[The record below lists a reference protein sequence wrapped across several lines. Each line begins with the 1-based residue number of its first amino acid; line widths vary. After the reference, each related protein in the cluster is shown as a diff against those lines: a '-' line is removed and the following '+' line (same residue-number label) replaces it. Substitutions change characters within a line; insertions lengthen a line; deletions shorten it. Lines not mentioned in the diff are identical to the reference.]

1 MFDDASF
8 YFIIVAKI
16 GKKDVSLPN
25 ISTNKVFKMKKLR
38 SFVILLAL
46 SVSFGAVAQEFPKYG
61 EPLDIPIYLS
71 ATFGEIRPNHIH
83 AGLDIKTQ
91 GVEGK
96 KVYAVA
102 DGYISR
108 IGVSPYGYGNVL
120 YITHNDGYTSVYA
133 HLQRFSGEIAK
144 YVKDYQYKHKKFT
157 SQIYPDKDRF
167 PVKKGDLIA
176 YSGNSGSSGGP
187 HLHFEI
193 RHTKSEKPV
202 NPMYFGYKI
211 DDNVK
216 PLIQGVSVY
225 PVGDESTLEGGIK
238 PMYFS
243 VEGSNGRYNLKE
255 RNVVKGNGDIA
266 FGIRTYD
273 QVGTQTNKD
282 GPYLYEL
289 FLDDEL
295 AFQLEADS
303 FSYSEPRYVN
313 SLLDYRHYKQNKS
326 SYVRTETDPFN
337 KLHMI
342 EVRNGIAHVEDG
354 DTVNVCFK
362 ISDYVGNMSRIAFK
376 LVGVAPAEVERPMH
390 RRSEY
395 FVKADGSMNSDI
407 TIEAFNVSME
417 KGTLFRDEWIQTGQ
431 RDESGCC
438 SRIYRFGSDELTTF
452 KPFKVRLQPNEEWA
466 DHPKKYIAYI
476 DNNGKVSSL
485 GGKMKN
491 GSMEVETRNMGEFT
505 IKIDSV
511 APKVVASNFKDGQ
524 SVKELKSLRF
534 KISDDMTGIE
544 TYDIYLDDVW
554 VLGKYDAKNALLY
567 YEFDEKM
574 KAGTNNVKVVV
585 TDGVGNS
592 KTLRMKVLY

>member
-1 MFDDASF
+1 MRIRSIFVLF
-8 YFIIVAKI
+8 FT
-16 GKKDVSLPN
+16 L
-25 ISTNKVFKMKKLR
+25 IST
-38 SFVILLAL
+38 AL
-46 SVSFGAVAQEFPKYG
+46 WAQEQFPKYG
-61 EPLDIPIYLS
+61 NPLDIPVYLS

-96 KVYAVA
+96 KVYAIA

-120 YITHNDGYTSVYA
+120 YITHYDGYTSVYA

-144 YVKDYQYKHKKFT
+144 YVKQYQYRNKKFT
-157 SQIYPDKDRF
+157 VQIYPDKDKF
-167 PVKKGDLIA
+167 PIKKGDLIA
-176 YSGNSGSSGGP
+176 YSGNSGGSGGP

-193 RHTKSEKPV
+193 RHTVSEKPV

-211 DDNVK
+211 EDNVK

-225 PVGDESTLEGGIK
+225 PLGEESTLEKDIK

-243 VEGSNGRYNLKE
+243 VEGGNGYYNLKD
-255 RNVVKGNGDIA
+255 RAFVYGNGEMA
-266 FGIRTYD
+266 FGICTYD
-273 QVGTQTNKD
+273 QVGTSTNKN

-295 AFQLEADS
+295 AFQVEADS

-313 SLLDYRHYKQNKS
+313 SLLDYRHYKQKKS

-337 KLHMI
+337 KLQMI
-342 EVRNGIAHVEDG
+342 SKRNGTVWVEEG
-354 DTVNVCFK
+354 DTVNVRFK
-362 ISDYVGNMSRIAFK
+362 ISDFMGNSSQISFK
-376 LVGVAPAEVERPMH
+376 LVGTAPVEVERPMH

-395 FVKADGSMNSDI
+395 FVKADGSMNSEI
-407 TIEAFNVSME
+407 TIEDFSVSME

-431 RDESGCC
+431 RDEKGCC
-438 SRIYRFGSDELTTF
+438 SRIYRFGDDELTTF
-452 KPFKVRLQPNEEWA
+452 KTFTIRLRPNEKWA
-466 DHPKKYIAYI
+466 DHPKKYIALI
-476 DNNGKVSSL
+476 DDSGKVSSL

-491 GSMEVETRNMGEFT
+491 GSMEVETRSMGEYT

-511 APKVVASNFKDGQ
+511 APKVSASNFKDGQ
-524 SVKELKSLRF
+524 SVSGLKSLRF
-534 KISDDMTGIE
+534 KITDDMTGIE
-544 TYDIYLDDVW
+544 TYNIYLDDVW
-554 VLGKYDAKNALLY
+554 VLGQYDAKNALLY
-567 YEFDEKM
+567 YEFDDKI
-574 KAGTNNVKVVV
+574 KKGTNKVKVVV

-592 KTLRMKVLY
+592 KTLNMKVVY

>member
-1 MFDDASF
+1 M
-8 YFIIVAKI
+8 KI
-16 GKKDVSLPN
+16 
-25 ISTNKVFKMKKLR
+25 R
-38 SFVILLAL
+38 SFL
-46 SVSFGAVAQEFPKYG
+46 SVLFCFAALPLVAQEHFPQYG
-61 EPLDIPIYLS
+61 NPLDIPIYLS

-120 YITHNDGYTSVYA
+120 YITHYDGYTSVYA

-144 YVKDYQYKHKKFT
+144 YVKQYQYKHKKFA
-157 SQIYPDKDRF
+157 SQIYPDKDKF
-167 PVKKGDLIA
+167 PIKKGDLIA
-176 YSGNSGSSGGP
+176 YSGNSGGSGGP

-193 RHTKSEKPV
+193 RHTLSEKPV

-211 DDNVK
+211 EDKVK
-216 PLIQGVSVY
+216 PLIRGVSVY
-225 PVGDESTLEGGIK
+225 PLGDSSTLEGGIK
-238 PMYFS
+238 PKYFS
-243 VEGSNGRYNLKE
+243 VTDDENGQYALKDK
-255 RNVVKGNGDIA
+255 NFVQANGEIA
-266 FGIRTYD
+266 FGICTYD
-273 QVGTQTNKD
+273 QVGSSTNKN

-289 FLDDEL
+289 FLNDAL
-295 AFQLEADS
+295 AFQLECDS

-313 SLLDYRHYKQNKS
+313 SLLDYRHYKQKKS

-337 KLHMI
+337 KLQMI
-342 EVRNGIAHVEDG
+342 EVKNGTVTVGEG
-354 DTVNVCFK
+354 DTVKVCFK
-362 ISDYVGNMSRIAFK
+362 ISDYAGNVSQIAFNV
-376 LVGVAPAEVERPMH
+376 VGTDFVDVERPQH

-407 TIEAFNVSME
+407 TIEAFSVSME

-431 RDESGCC
+431 RDEKGCC
-438 SRIYRFGSDELTTF
+438 SRIYRFGNEEMTTF
-452 KPFKVRLQPNEEWA
+452 KNFKVRLCPEEKWT
-466 DHPKKYIAYI
+466 DYSKMYIAYF

-491 GSMEVETRNMGEFT
+491 GCMEVETRSMGEYT

-511 APKVVASNFKDGQ
+511 APTVKASNFKNGQ
-524 SVKELKSLRF
+524 SVTALKSLRF

-554 VLGKYDAKNALLY
+554 VLGQYDAKNALLY
-567 YEFDEKM
+567 YEIDEKM
-574 KAGTNNVKVVV
+574 KKGENNVKVVV
-585 TDGVGNS
+585 TDGVGNI
-592 KTLRMKVLY
+592 KTLKTKVVY

>member
-1 MFDDASF
+1 M
-8 YFIIVAKI
+8 KI
-16 GKKDVSLPN
+16 
-25 ISTNKVFKMKKLR
+25 R
-38 SFVILLAL
+38 SFILT
-46 SVSFGAVAQEFPKYG
+46 VAVMVTANLMAQKNFPQYRN
-61 EPLDIPIYLS
+61 PLDIPIELS

-91 GVEGK
+91 GAEGK

-120 YITHNDGYTSVYA
+120 YITHYDGYTTVYG

-144 YVKDYQYKHKKFT
+144 YVKQNQYKQKKFT
-157 SQIYPDKDRF
+157 IQLYPDKDKF

-176 YSGNSGSSGGP
+176 YTGNSGGSGGP

-193 RHTKSEKPV
+193 RHTASEKPV
-202 NPMYFGYKI
+202 NPMYFGLKI
-211 DDNVK
+211 DDKKK

-225 PVGDESTLEGGIK
+225 PLGDEATLEGGIK

-243 VEGSNGRYNLKE
+243 VTGDDGKYSLKE
-255 RNVVKGNGDIA
+255 RECVHANGEIA
-266 FGIRTYD
+266 FGICTYD
-273 QVGTQTNKD
+273 LVGTQTNKD

-295 AFQLEADS
+295 AFQVECDS

-313 SLLDYRHYKQNKS
+313 SLLDYRHYKQKKS

-342 EVRNGIAHVEDG
+342 SKRNGTVTVGEG
-354 DTVNVCFK
+354 DTVNVSFK
-362 ISDYVGNMSRIAFK
+362 ISDYMGNSSRISFK
-376 LVGVAPAEVERPMH
+376 LVGTEPVFVERPEH

-395 FVKADGSMNSDI
+395 FVKADCSLNSNIQIDD
-407 TIEAFNVSME
+407 FSVSME

-431 RDESGCC
+431 RDEKECC
-438 SRIYRFGSDELTTF
+438 SRIYRFGDSELTTF
-452 KPFKVRLQPNEEWA
+452 KSFTVRIRPNDQWA
-466 DHPKKYIAYI
+466 DHPRKYIAYI
-476 DNNGKVSSL
+476 DNEGKVSSL

-491 GSMEVETRNMGEFT
+491 GCMEVQTRSLGEYVV
-505 IKIDSV
+505 KIDSV
-511 APKVVASNFKDGQ
+511 APKVTATNFKEGQ
-524 SVKELKSLRF
+524 AVKSLKSLRF
-534 KISDDMTGIE
+534 KITDDMTGIE

-585 TDGVGNS
+585 TDGVGNK
-592 KTLRMKVLY
+592 KTLKMKVVY

>member
-1 MFDDASF
+1 M
-8 YFIIVAKI
+8 
-16 GKKDVSLPN
+16 
-25 ISTNKVFKMKKLR
+25 KLR
-38 SFVILLAL
+38 PFFLFFLMMTSAAL
-46 SVSFGAVAQEFPKYG
+46 MAQETFPQYG
-61 EPLDIPIYLS
+61 LPLDIPIYLS

-102 DGYISR
+102 DGYVSR

-120 YITHNDGYTSVYA
+120 YITHYDGYTSVYA

-144 YVKDYQYKHKKFT
+144 YVKQYQYRNKKFT
-157 SQIYPDKDRF
+157 AQIYPEKDKF
-167 PVKKGDLIA
+167 PIKKGDLIA
-176 YSGNSGSSGGP
+176 YAGNSGGSGGP

-193 RHTKSEKPV
+193 RHTDSEKPL

-211 DDNVK
+211 EDNVR

-225 PVGDESTLEGGIK
+225 PLGETSTLEGGIK

-243 VEGSNGRYNLKE
+243 VTGGEKGRYSLKD
-255 RNVVKGNGDIA
+255 RSIVKGNGEIA
-266 FGIRTYD
+266 FGICTYD
-273 QVGTQTNKD
+273 QVGTSNNKN

-295 AFQLEADS
+295 AFKVEADS

-313 SLLDYRHYKQNKS
+313 SLLDYRHYKQKKS

-337 KLHMI
+337 KLQMI
-342 EVRNGIAHVEDG
+342 AKRNGTVWVEEG
-354 DTVNVCFK
+354 DTVNVRFK
-362 ISDYVGNMSRIAFK
+362 ISDFVGNSSQISFK
-376 LVGVAPAEVERPMH
+376 LVGTAPVEVERPMH
-390 RRSEY
+390 YRSEY
-395 FVKADGSMNSDI
+395 FVKADGSMNSEI
-407 TIEAFNVSME
+407 TIEAFSVSLE

-431 RDESGCC
+431 RDERGCC
-438 SRIYRFGSDELTTF
+438 SRIYRFGNDELTTF
-452 KPFKVRLQPNEEWA
+452 KPFTIRLRPNEEWA
-466 DHPKKYIAYI
+466 DHPRKYIAYI

-491 GSMEVETRNMGEFT
+491 GCMVVETRSMGEYT

-511 APKVVASNFKDGQ
+511 APKVSASNFKDGQ

-534 KISDDMTGIE
+534 KITDDMTGIE
-544 TYDIYLDDVW
+544 TYDVYLDDVW
-554 VLGKYDAKNALLY
+554 VLGQYDAKNALLY
-567 YEFDEKM
+567 YEIDEKM
-574 KAGTNNVKVVV
+574 QAGTNNVKVIV
-585 TDGVGNS
+585 TDGVGNK
-592 KTLRMKVLY
+592 KTLTMKVVY

>member
-1 MFDDASF
+1 MP
-8 YFIIVAKI
+8 IISNN
-16 GKKDVSLPN
+16 KDS
-25 ISTNKVFKMKKLR
+25 MMMKLR
-38 SFVILLAL
+38 SFLVFMAL
-46 SVSFGAVAQEFPKYG
+46 TVVLGAFAQDFPKYG
-61 EPLDIPIYLS
+61 NPLDIPIYLS

-120 YITHNDGYTSVYA
+120 YITHYDGYTSVYA
-133 HLQRFSGEIAK
+133 HLQRFSGEIAR
-144 YVKDYQYKHKKFT
+144 YVKQYQYKHKKFA
-157 SQIYPDKDRF
+157 SQIYPEKGKF
-167 PVKKGDLIA
+167 PIKKGDLIA
-176 YSGNSGSSGGP
+176 YSGNSGGSGGP

-193 RHTKSEKPV
+193 RHTVSEKPV
-202 NPMYFGYKI
+202 NPMYFGYRI
-211 DDNVK
+211 DDDVR

-225 PVGDESTLEGGIK
+225 PLGDEAILEGGIK

-243 VEGSNGRYNLKE
+243 VTGGERGRYSLKD
-255 RNVVKGNGDIA
+255 RNVVHANGEIA
-266 FGIRTYD
+266 FGICTYD
-273 QVGTQTNKD
+273 QVGTSTNKN

-295 AFQLEADS
+295 AFQVEADS

-313 SLLDYRHYKQNKS
+313 SLLDYRHYKQKKS

-337 KLHMI
+337 KLQMI
-342 EVRNGIAHVEDG
+342 EKRNGTVTVAEG
-354 DTVNVCFK
+354 DTVDVVFK
-362 ISDYVGNMSRIAFK
+362 IADYKGNTSRIGFK
-376 LVGVAPAEVERPMH
+376 LVGVAPVEVERPIR

-395 FVKADGSMNSDI
+395 FVTADGSMNSDI
-407 TIEAFNVSME
+407 TIEQFNVSME

-431 RDESGCC
+431 RDEKGCC
-438 SRIYRFGSDELTTF
+438 SRIYRFGTEEMTTF
-452 KPFKVRLQPNEEWA
+452 KKFTVRIRPEEKWA
-466 DHPKKYIAYI
+466 TDSRMFIANI
-476 DNNGKVSSL
+476 DKNGKVSSL
-485 GGKMKN
+485 GGKLKN
-491 GSMEVETRNMGEFT
+491 GCVETTTHTMGEYT

-511 APKVVASNFKDGQ
+511 APKISTSNFKDGQ
-524 SVKELKSLRF
+524 NVSALKSLRF

-554 VLGKYDAKNALLY
+554 VLGQYDAKNALLY

-574 KAGTNNVKVVV
+574 KKGTNNVKVVV
-585 TDGVGNS
+585 TDGVGNK
-592 KTLRMKVLY
+592 KTLKARVVY